1 MNLKSLKHINN
12 FYLVI
17 FAISVTGFLLRL
29 LGLNWDQGNLFHPD
43 ERQLLMIS
51 QKLSIN
57 NLDPNWYNYGTLPL
71 YILELL
77 SFGIDDLK
85 TLRFPGRIL
94 SSLFDSIS
102 IFLIGELGKR
112 FHSKLTGII
121 SSIFYSTSVLALQLS
136 HFFTV
141 DTFLNTS
148 IILIFLLCSNL
159 IQKYNTKNLIYL
171 SIALGVGFAIKI
183 SIFII
188 AVPVLITLIFST
200 KFKLNLSNFKVQ
212 NFLRLLVSIIIVGLI
227 SIVSFG
233 LFNPYSIINLQEFI
247 NSSKIQSEMAR
258 GIIDFPY
265 TRQYVNTT
273 PYIYHIS
280 QLIKVSLGPFLG
292 IFSIFSFTFILL
304 KIKKTS
310 NPLWFILLS
319 WMISYFAFYG
329 IVHTK
334 FIRYLF
340 PLIPIILIFN
350 SYALV
355 TLYKDYLYRFRKITL
370 ILFSIF
376 IFASLHYFMSFI
388 LIFNSDHNAN
398 IAAKF
403 VDDYFIENSILVK
416 EHWDESLPFK
426 SSFIIQE
433 IPLYD
438 SDTTTKI
445 RNISSI
451 LSNSDGIF
459 ISSKRLIGTIPRL
472 YERYPLTTNYY
483 KKLLNG
489 DLGFELVKQQ
499 SKNLNFLG
507 IHYYSDPFNRVKNLN
522 FENNNNLNFRINL
535 GWTDESFTVYDHP
548 EILIFKNS
556 KNLTSQEIFDE
567 IMIIDYENNL
577 NSVNYDYDQN
587 NLYKGKFQDNSI
599 LAIIIWLLT
608 INVISLIFF
617 PIIWKISLIINFKFN
632 GHLKIISI
640 LFSAYLCWILVSL
653 NLFEFT
659 QINTYLILIIPLIIS
674 LYIFITNKKQ
684 LITYLGGNYKNIVK
698 FNRIFLISF
707 LIFVFLRSLNPD
719 LWHPYRGGEKPMELS
734 YLSAIL
740 NSSNLPP
747 LDPWFSGSAMN
758 YYYFGLFIFGYL
770 INLTQ
775 ISTFIGF
782 NLAVCTVFA
791 LSTTSLFAFSET
803 IFNKKKSFSFLM
815 IFMVLI
821 MSNMQPMMQVINK
834 ISNLNFSELFNID
847 YWQPSRVFPTESIG
861 YEISE
866 FPFFSFLF
874 ADLHPHMI
882 SIPIY
887 IFFLTLLVSIFTQ
900 EIRKL
905 NSVNFIVTSGITI
918 SFFAGI
924 LWVTNTWTVPVI
936 FFLINIL
943 GLLFF
948 QKRYNFYLFKSLAYS
963 SFILIFSY
971 LLFLPFHNSFSSP
984 VSGFE
989 ISEFKTNLNEFIEI
1003 YFVFII
1009 SIFIYFL
1016 AFMNREFTKRV
1027 LKDKNTNI
1035 FFSIFIT
1042 SILIIIFVENF
1053 RVENDIGRMNTFFKF
1068 HLQSWILISISS
1080 CFFIYQL
1087 YKYYIYKNRKILIYP
1102 IIGIIIFTGII
1113 YPIFGTL
1120 NRIDDRFISTKITL
1134 DGSKFLEKSTY
1145 NGPNGDINLSSDYD
1159 AIMWIK
1165 NNIIKVPIIIEGNGP
1180 LYSWSS
1186 RFSIYTGLPSVIGWD
1201 WHQIQQRGYDRSLIN
1216 IRINDVDEFYST
1228 EKIQRKIEIIDKYN
1242 IDLVV
1247 IGNLERN
1254 KYPSSGINKIEMQD
1268 NLFEEIYKNDQ
1279 TTILKIIK

>member
-1 MNLKSLKHINN
+1 MNLKSYKHLNN
-12 FYLVI
+12 FYLII
-17 FAISVTGFLLRL
+17 FIISLFGFLIRL
-29 LGLNWDQGNLFHPD
+29 LGINWDQGILFHPD

-51 QKLSIN
+51 ERISLT
-57 NLDPNWYNYGTLPL
+57 NLDPGWYNYGTLPL
-71 YILELL
+71 YLLELF

-112 FHSKLTGII
+112 FHSKLTGIL
-121 SSIFYSTSVLALQLS
+121 SSIFYSTCVLALQLS

-141 DTFLNTS
+141 DTFLNTT
-148 IILIFLLCSNL
+148 IILILLLCSNL

-171 SIALGVGFAIKI
+171 SIAIGVGFAIKI

-200 KFKLNLSNFKVQ
+200 KFKINLSNFKIQ
-212 NFLRLLVSIIIVGLI
+212 NFLPLLGSIIITGLV
-227 SIVSFG
+227 SIVSFS
-233 LFNPYSIINLQEFI
+233 LLNPYSIINLQEFI

-265 TRQYVNTT
+265 TRQYINTT

-319 WMISYFAFYG
+319 WAVSYFAFYG
-329 IVHTK
+329 LIHTK

-340 PLIPIILIFN
+340 PIIPVILIFN

-355 TLYKDYLYRFRKITL
+355 TIYKDYLYKFRKISL
-370 ILFSIF
+370 IFFSIF
-376 IFASLHYFMSFI
+376 IIASLHYFISFI
-388 LIFNSDHNAN
+388 MLFNSDHNAN
-398 IAAKF
+398 IAAKYIDNNF
-403 VDDYFIENSILVK
+403 VENSILVK

-426 SSFIIQE
+426 RSFIIQE

-438 SDTTTKI
+438 SESTTKI
-445 RNISSI
+445 RNISNT

-483 KKLLNG
+483 KKLLDG
-489 DLGFELVKQQ
+489 DLGYDLVKHQ

-507 IHYYSDPFNRVKNLN
+507 VHYYSDPFNRVKNLN
-522 FENNNNLNFRINL
+522 FEKNNNLNFKINL

-567 IMIIDYENNL
+567 IMLIDYENEL
-577 NSVNYDYDQN
+577 NSVNYNYDQN
-587 NLYKGKFQDNSI
+587 NLYRGKFQDNSL
-599 LAIIIWLLT
+599 LAIIIWLIT

-617 PIIWKISLIINFKFN
+617 PIIWKISSIINFKFN

-653 NLFEFT
+653 NLFKFT
-659 QINTYLILIIPLIIS
+659 QINAYLILIIPLIIS
-674 LYIFITNKKQ
+674 SYIFITSKKQ
-684 LITYLGGNYKNIVK
+684 LIAYLSENYKNIVK
-698 FNRIFLISF
+698 FNRIFLVSF
-707 LIFVFLRSLNPD
+707 LIFAFLRSLNPD

-740 NSSNLPP
+740 NSNNLPP

-758 YYYFGLFIFGYL
+758 YYYFGFFIFGYL

-803 IFNKKKSFSFLM
+803 IFNKNKSFSFLM

-821 MSNMQPMMQVINK
+821 MSNMQPMLQVINK
-834 ISNLNFSELFNID
+834 ISKLNFSELLRID
-847 YWQPSRVFPTESIG
+847 YWQPSRVFPAESIG

-887 IFFLTLLVSIFTQ
+887 IFFITLVVSIFTQ
-900 EIRKL
+900 EIKKL
-905 NSVNFIVTSGITI
+905 NTFNFIVTSGISI
-918 SFFAGI
+918 SLFAGI

-936 FFLINIL
+936 FFLITIL

-948 QKRYNFYLFKSLAYS
+948 QKKYNFYFFKSLTYS

-989 ISEFKTNLNEFIEI
+989 ISEFKTNFSEFIEI
-1003 YFVFII
+1003 YFVFIF
-1009 SIFIYFL
+1009 SIFIYLL
-1016 AFMNREFTKRV
+1016 AFMNREFAKKV
-1027 LKDKNTNI
+1027 LKDKYTNI

-1042 SILIIIFVENF
+1042 AILIIIFVENF
-1053 RVENDIGRMNTFFKF
+1053 KVDNDIGRMNTFFKF
-1068 HLQSWILISISS
+1068 HLQAWILISISN

-1087 YKYYIYKNRKILIYP
+1087 YKYYIYNYKKILIYP
-1102 IIGIIIFTGII
+1102 VIGIIIITGII

-1120 NRIDDRFISTKITL
+1120 NRIDDRFISTKMTL
-1134 DGSKFLEKSTY
+1134 DGSKFLEKSIY
-1145 NGPNGDINLSSDYD
+1145 NGPNGEINLSSDYE
-1159 AIMWIK
+1159 AIKWIK
-1165 NNIIKVPIIIEGNGP
+1165 NNIVKVPIIIEGNGP

-1201 WHQIQQRGYDRSLIN
+1201 WHQVQQRGYDRSLIN
-1216 IRINDVDEFYST
+1216 DRINDVDEFYST
-1228 EKIQRKIEIIDKYN
+1228 DKIEKKIEIIDKYN
-1242 IDLVV
+1242 VNLIVV
-1247 IGNLERN
+1247 GRLEKN
-1254 KYPSSGINKIEMQD
+1254 KYPNSGLKNLKANKYFEVIYENEETIILEVINE
-1268 NLFEEIYKNDQ
+1268 
-1279 TTILKIIK
+1279 

>member
-1 MNLKSLKHINN
+1 
-12 FYLVI
+12 
-17 FAISVTGFLLRL
+17 
-29 LGLNWDQGNLFHPD
+29 
-43 ERQLLMIS
+43 
-51 QKLSIN
+51 
-57 NLDPNWYNYGTLPL
+57 
-71 YILELL
+71 
-77 SFGIDDLK
+77 
-85 TLRFPGRIL
+85 
-94 SSLFDSIS
+94 
-102 IFLIGELGKR
+102 
-112 FHSKLTGII
+112 
-121 SSIFYSTSVLALQLS
+121 
-136 HFFTV
+136 
-141 DTFLNTS
+141 
-148 IILIFLLCSNL
+148 
-159 IQKYNTKNLIYL
+159 
-171 SIALGVGFAIKI
+171 
-183 SIFII
+183 
-188 AVPVLITLIFST
+188 
-200 KFKLNLSNFKVQ
+200 
-212 NFLRLLVSIIIVGLI
+212 
-227 SIVSFG
+227 
-233 LFNPYSIINLQEFI
+233 
-247 NSSKIQSEMAR
+247 
-258 GIIDFPY
+258 
-265 TRQYVNTT
+265 
-273 PYIYHIS
+273 
-280 QLIKVSLGPFLG
+280 
-292 IFSIFSFTFILL
+292 
-304 KIKKTS
+304 
-310 NPLWFILLS
+310 
-319 WMISYFAFYG
+319 
-329 IVHTK
+329 
-334 FIRYLF
+334 
-340 PLIPIILIFN
+340 
-350 SYALV
+350 
-355 TLYKDYLYRFRKITL
+355 
-370 ILFSIF
+370 
-376 IFASLHYFMSFI
+376 
-388 LIFNSDHNAN
+388 
-398 IAAKF
+398 
-403 VDDYFIENSILVK
+403 
-416 EHWDESLPFK
+416 
-426 SSFIIQE
+426 
-433 IPLYD
+433 
-438 SDTTTKI
+438 
-445 RNISSI
+445 
-451 LSNSDGIF
+451 
-459 ISSKRLIGTIPRL
+459 
-472 YERYPLTTNYY
+472 
-483 KKLLNG
+483 
-489 DLGFELVKQQ
+489 
-499 SKNLNFLG
+499 
-507 IHYYSDPFNRVKNLN
+507 
-522 FENNNNLNFRINL
+522 
-535 GWTDESFTVYDHP
+535 
-548 EILIFKNS
+548 
-556 KNLTSQEIFDE
+556 
-567 IMIIDYENNL
+567 
-577 NSVNYDYDQN
+577 
-587 NLYKGKFQDNSI
+587 
-599 LAIIIWLLT
+599 
-608 INVISLIFF
+608 
-617 PIIWKISLIINFKFN
+617 IINFKFN

-659 QINTYLILIIPLIIS
+659 QINTYLILIIPLILS

-905 NSVNFIVTSGITI
+905 NSVNFIVTSGMTI

-1216 IRINDVDEFYST
+1216 VRINDVDEFYST
-1228 EKIQRKIEIIDKYN
+1228 EKIERKIEIIDKYN

>member
-1 MNLKSLKHINN
+1 
-12 FYLVI
+12 
-17 FAISVTGFLLRL
+17 
-29 LGLNWDQGNLFHPD
+29 
-43 ERQLLMIS
+43 
-51 QKLSIN
+51 
-57 NLDPNWYNYGTLPL
+57 
-71 YILELL
+71 
-77 SFGIDDLK
+77 
-85 TLRFPGRIL
+85 
-94 SSLFDSIS
+94 
-102 IFLIGELGKR
+102 
-112 FHSKLTGII
+112 
-121 SSIFYSTSVLALQLS
+121 
-136 HFFTV
+136 
-141 DTFLNTS
+141 
-148 IILIFLLCSNL
+148 
-159 IQKYNTKNLIYL
+159 
-171 SIALGVGFAIKI
+171 
-183 SIFII
+183 
-188 AVPVLITLIFST
+188 
-200 KFKLNLSNFKVQ
+200 
-212 NFLRLLVSIIIVGLI
+212 
-227 SIVSFG
+227 
-233 LFNPYSIINLQEFI
+233 
-247 NSSKIQSEMAR
+247 
-258 GIIDFPY
+258 
-265 TRQYVNTT
+265 
-273 PYIYHIS
+273 
-280 QLIKVSLGPFLG
+280 
-292 IFSIFSFTFILL
+292 
-304 KIKKTS
+304 
-310 NPLWFILLS
+310 
-319 WMISYFAFYG
+319 
-329 IVHTK
+329 
-334 FIRYLF
+334 
-340 PLIPIILIFN
+340 
-350 SYALV
+350 
-355 TLYKDYLYRFRKITL
+355 
-370 ILFSIF
+370 
-376 IFASLHYFMSFI
+376 
-388 LIFNSDHNAN
+388 
-398 IAAKF
+398 
-403 VDDYFIENSILVK
+403 
-416 EHWDESLPFK
+416 
-426 SSFIIQE
+426 
-433 IPLYD
+433 
-438 SDTTTKI
+438 
-445 RNISSI
+445 
-451 LSNSDGIF
+451 
-459 ISSKRLIGTIPRL
+459 
-472 YERYPLTTNYY
+472 
-483 KKLLNG
+483 
-489 DLGFELVKQQ
+489 
-499 SKNLNFLG
+499 
-507 IHYYSDPFNRVKNLN
+507 
-522 FENNNNLNFRINL
+522 
-535 GWTDESFTVYDHP
+535 
-548 EILIFKNS
+548 
-556 KNLTSQEIFDE
+556 
-567 IMIIDYENNL
+567 
-577 NSVNYDYDQN
+577 
-587 NLYKGKFQDNSI
+587 
-599 LAIIIWLLT
+599 
-608 INVISLIFF
+608 
-617 PIIWKISLIINFKFN
+617 
-632 GHLKIISI
+632 
-640 LFSAYLCWILVSL
+640 
-653 NLFEFT
+653 
-659 QINTYLILIIPLIIS
+659 
-674 LYIFITNKKQ
+674 
-684 LITYLGGNYKNIVK
+684 
-698 FNRIFLISF
+698 
-707 LIFVFLRSLNPD
+707 
-719 LWHPYRGGEKPMELS
+719 
-734 YLSAIL
+734 
-740 NSSNLPP
+740 
-747 LDPWFSGSAMN
+747 
-758 YYYFGLFIFGYL
+758 
-770 INLTQ
+770 
-775 ISTFIGF
+775 
-782 NLAVCTVFA
+782 
-791 LSTTSLFAFSET
+791 
-803 IFNKKKSFSFLM
+803 
-815 IFMVLI
+815 MVLI

-1216 IRINDVDEFYST
+1216 VRINDVDEFYST
-1228 EKIQRKIEIIDKYN
+1228 EKIERKIEIIDKYN